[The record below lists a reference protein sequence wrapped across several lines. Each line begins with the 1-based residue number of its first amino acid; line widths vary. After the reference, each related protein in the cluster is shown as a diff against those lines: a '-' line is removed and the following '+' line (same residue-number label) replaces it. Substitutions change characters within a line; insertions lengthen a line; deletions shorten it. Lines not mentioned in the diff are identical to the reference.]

1 MLVPNKNPQ
10 GYKEHFISFIA
21 FAFGE
26 GVTIIDCLANMN
38 LYVSVIEKSYKS
50 TIIGHLLNAGTYY
63 LLLHIV
69 HCWSSCAVNEENQA
83 LPMFLYFSHVV

>member
-26 GVTIIDCLANMN
+26 GVTIIDLISKIK
-38 LYVSVIEKSYKS
+38 LYVPDIEKLYKDKV
-50 TIIGHLLNAGTYY
+50 IGNLGNSGTSDLLP
-63 LLLHIV
+63 HIV
-69 HCWSSCAVNEENQA
+69 QC
-83 LPMFLYFSHVV
+83 